1 MRNGSVEASEGDIAG
16 LGRTSDKVTK
26 ADISRERVLTAA
38 ARIFSER
45 GYAGTTMR
53 AVAKEVDRSA
63 GSLYYHYRS
72 KEELIEAVM
81 DQGINGVSEAVHR
94 AVVGLAPGTTSR
106 DRINAAIY
114 AHLRSIMEFGDY
126 VLVTRRVLGQVP
138 AHVRRKHVRLRDAY
152 GDFWVML
159 LDSAVKSGEI
169 RSDIDLRLTRT
180 FILGAL
186 NSAVE
191 WYKPQGKAIDEVA
204 RQFALLIT
212 DGLYHSPEGDGAAPS
227 R

>member
-1 MRNGSVEASEGDIAG
+1 MDPNGAQFAE
-16 LGRTSDKVTK
+16 LGGQREKVTK
-26 ADISRERVLTAA
+26 ADISRERVLVAA

-53 AVAKEVDRSA
+53 AVAKEVGRSA

-72 KEELIEAVM
+72 KEELIEAVLA
-81 DQGINGVSEAVHR
+81 QGINGVSEAVQS
-94 AVVGLAPGTTSR
+94 AVL
-106 DRINAAIY
+106 RIPAGNSNRERIDAAIH

-138 AHVRRKHVRLRDAY
+138 THVRRKHVRLRDAY
-152 GDFWVML
+152 GDFWMML
-159 LDSAVKSGEI
+159 LDSALQTGEI
-169 RSDIDLRLTRT
+169 RRDIDLRLARM

-191 WYKPQGKAIDEVA
+191 WYKPEGKALEEVA
-204 RQFALLIT
+204 RQFTILIT
-212 DGLYHSPEGDGAAPS
+212 EGLYHLPAA
-227 R
+227 

>member
-1 MRNGSVEASEGDIAG
+1 VESTAADIAA
-16 LGRTSDKVTK
+16 LGRNADKVTK

-38 ARIFSER
+38 AKIFSER

-72 KEELIEAVM
+72 KEELIEAVL
-81 DQGINGVSEAVHR
+81 DKGINGVSETVHR
-94 AVVGLAPGTTSR
+94 AVVGLSAGTTNR
-106 DRINAAIY
+106 DRIDAAIH
-114 AHLRSIMEFGDY
+114 AHLSSIMEFGDY

-159 LDSAVKSGEI
+159 LESALKSGEI

-204 RQFALLIT
+204 KQFALLIT
-212 DGLYHSPEGDGAAPS
+212 DGLYHSPATESGPRSD
-227 R
+227 